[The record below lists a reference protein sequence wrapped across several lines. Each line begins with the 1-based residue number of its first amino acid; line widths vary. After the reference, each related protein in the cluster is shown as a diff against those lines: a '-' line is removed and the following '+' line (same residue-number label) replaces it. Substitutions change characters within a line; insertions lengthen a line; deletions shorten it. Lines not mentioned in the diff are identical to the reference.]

1 MILENN
7 LLPLHFSRI
16 LKKQDSGVK
25 FICNPLLLV
34 FQPALRY
41 HIFRGVADEKIL
53 IWLAG
58 LALLIAG
65 CSATLNPKQ
74 QLKTTT
80 ATVQTQVQKEQ
91 AALKIIGDSVGA
103 FPSTFEKAYQ
113 DHPDTD
119 FRNDDGPVKN
129 CSPNVQLR
137 SNSLRRPTLLW

>member
-1 MILENN
+1 M
-7 LLPLHFSRI
+7 
-16 LKKQDSGVK
+16 K
-25 FICNPLLLV
+25 
-34 FQPALRY
+34 
-41 HIFRGVADEKIL
+41 KIL

-80 ATVQTQVQKEQ
+80 STVQTQVQKEQ

-119 FRNDDGPVKN
+119 FRNDDGPVKK
-129 CSPNVQLR
+129 
-137 SNSLRRPTLLW
+137 LLAKRAAAFKQPILL